1 MSRFP
6 AFHDPAELHALPAP
20 SLLAPSVA
28 ISAEA
33 QDLTAIATTWPSRLT
48 CLPKRPGAINMPPI
62 ARVLAVSAILLRA
75 VLGDVD
81 TSCLFYHGAGCS
93 AIHSEQ
99 LCVLSRDGQATSQAL
114 GVHGIYHGGSPC
126 AWSKS
131 GLCKKL
137 ASVAAE
143 DLSSYASATCEAGDT
158 LDSRLA
164 SHTPPSH
171 LKPSADSSDYEG
183 AMMPWSKVAL
193 VAVDGG
199 TDRECR
205 GVVKTQTG
213 EGEHVYN
220 MWTAIDLKDCQALC
234 AGACQGVEYQAA
246 TKYCEVWYGQIFHSA
261 RAPGSECY
269 SLPNKDLDMHLAT
282 LRPTDMTCLK
292 PLSQGC
298 SSTKDRDQCLSARDA
313 GDVKEMFGRKL
324 AGEPCVWCGGRACD
338 LDSDSLCQPYDY
350 LMRAAHN
357 NLNPASAANFEV
369 PVCVDGRPGVYLS
382 NALSKDIP
390 APSQAQLALL
400 SPAPNGCSSITDM
413 GTCLNSKDAGSLA
426 NWGFYRMAGEACVW
440 CGGATC
446 TDRNADKCMPYDLL
460 MNGEGRYYFGFRANI
475 HWKVAAILESKAAPN
490 SDWDATCLCS
500 MNAGCPT
507 LTDQY
512 SCLLSQDGR
521 PEGMINGRKVA
532 GQPCVWC
539 AGGRCNSGSTASCE
553 PYDVQMNGEG
563 TIFAQNFAKDHYKV
577 AACQDGLVK
586 SSLQPIISPPT
597 FPLYPP
603 SQAGMACLKNEP
615 GGCSV
620 IKDRLGCLSSIDG
633 STVGNFG
640 GLKIQGQPC
649 VWCGGKPCATDGPLK
664 SSLCLPFDYLARGAG
679 RGFSSVDNA
688 ALTMAEC
695 GQSKFEFGDVSCL
708 VPWAVGCNKITDFNT
723 CTSVTDGRPFSFV
736 AGFKAK
742 GQPCVWCGGLPCS
755 EANSNLCE
763 PFDFAVN
770 GKAHA
775 FNSGIDLPTYSV
787 ASCSAS
793 GMPGPKDLPM
803 ASTDELHGTAQVV
816 NCGYPNPIWQKVGQA
831 CGFCKALV
839 PRIQESYRTGSDYC
853 SQNGGLTCARVSLGS
868 LSSCEEGRAVTCSY
882 QFALEDNALCEC
894 APKMSPMTL
903 ATEVPR
909 PSATELECLVPAK
922 TGCMAVK
929 DKLACLSSKDA
940 SGVKSDR
947 TLAVDGE
954 PCVWCGEGSCTS
966 DSNDTCV
973 PYDWLARGQDVAY
986 AVLLQAPSVLVVAQ
1000 CNGMARSFGNTGC
1013 LTTQVNGCSSIKD
1026 KANCLSSLD
1035 GRPYRQIAGFL
1046 VEGQPCVWCGG
1057 VACNSNNDNLC
1068 EPHDFAVHGTGHAFV
1083 THLAARSYSTAAC
1096 ENGQPVAHE
1105 LPSALANEGVNMMVN
1120 CGVPNPTWSM
1130 VSKSCDFCKV
1140 QVAVEAM
1147 AIIETCSVYCSA
1159 QGNLK
1164 CYKAWTSFKHSC
1176 DVKAAVTC
1184 EYHFAADEN
1193 AVCECDL
1200 PIMKPQPWQK
1210 LRPTEGEMTCLK
1222 SHASGCRDIKDRIN
1236 CLSSKDGSSMPDQYG
1251 LKIRGECGD
1260 GLCASGVQDTCA
1272 PYEWLMKGQG
1282 RVFHTM
1288 SAVANFQVAK
1298 CFSDKDADFE
1308 NVQCLQK
1315 AAAGCPAML
1324 NEDSCLS
1331 AVDGRSTQYVAGFK
1345 VAGQPCVWCGG
1356 GLCHSLNDNRC
1367 ESYDFAVN
1375 GAGHAFNTFH
1385 AEAVYKIAAC
1395 EDGKPAIQMM
1405 ASALSEHGISMPVTC
1420 GSYTPIWSRV
1430 SRSCGNCKVV
1440 VPKIQDTFK
1449 TCADYCKD
1457 QVGNPMCISS
1467 APVHRS
1473 TCDKAADVTCDYAFA
1488 KDEDALCKCT
1498 ALPKVLLPHE
1508 QQQQTYSQCGGST
1521 WKGPTQCEMGNR
1533 CNFVNE
1539 YYSQCVLAAAAI
1551 AGVDVTDGASS
1562 SSVIPAEAAA
1572 AAQRAAQVAGEPAI
1586 EQVAAAAKA
1595 AAAAAGSADPE
1606 VPTEQAEEAMAVAA
1620 GTAAAAVSVAPQQA
1634 ATVAEK
1640 TADQIS
1646 VARGETE
1653 EQSVVDSVKA
1663 AAEAAE
1669 VTASKEGS
1677 TPHVSA
1683 DFAKAAATV
1692 AALDAGKSAI
1702 EAQAVVEPVIAA
1714 FTEKVPAQSAQM
1726 TPDVI
1731 AVLTNIGKD
1740 CWEACDRLSGLC
1752 SFCGKGNACCR
1763 HNTTGE
1769 AKQPKECQD
1778 ILTYFTWHNECVT
1791 PVHHVTP
1798 QEAAIWAASQAAAAV
1813 AAVGGSAQQR
1823 VSAAGDAAGETA
1835 IRAGAEA
1842 EAPEAAAASA
1852 AIVAWESDMSGQEDL
1867 DAAKA
1872 AAGKAAA
1879 EAHQSTAGV
1888 AEAVVAG
1895 VEEAAEQVGVQAAKL
1910 TKVDGKSVQEQA
1922 VAAAKEA
1929 AFAAFDMQQPA
1940 QVAEESARVSSMA
1953 VATAAGQLALQA
1965 EETADTAVKAIISTG
1980 ALKPAEPGANKAL
1993 RHAFAD
1999 CYGNCGNKPG
2009 MCNAFCGMGNAC
2021 CRISGDIVVP
2031 PECQNIAAYKTV
2043 HYECVVPHL
2052 ATLVDLVP
2060 VSETAME
2067 IQAQATTDGTPST
2080 VAPEGQGG
2088 LGIATFL
2095 MIGGGV
2101 VALVGA
2107 GILLSAVYGTTS
2119 STSRAVCLCM
2129 EDSDEP
2135 SDLEEFDAPLVTQL
2149 VPSGAPAF
2157 SLEQFD
2163 APLVIQLV
2171 PSGAPAFS
2179 RTPQVWPTAAPAFAP
2194 AAGYAHFPYQQGIR
2208 QQAGRSSATPMRPT
2222 QEPVAAPSRFLE
2234 CLNPP
2239 PVH

>member
-1 MSRFP
+1 MSCFP
-6 AFHDPAELHALPAP
+6 DLHDLAELHALPAP
-20 SLLAPSVA
+20 SLPAPSEA
-28 ISAEA
+28 ISAQT
-33 QDLTAIATTWPSRLT
+33 QDLTAMATTWHSRLS
-48 CLPKRPGAINMPPI
+48 CYPKRPGAMNMPSI
-62 ARVLAVSAILLRA
+62 ARVLAASAILVRA
-75 VLGDVD
+75 ALGDVD

-137 ASVAAE
+137 ASVTEE
-143 DLSSYASATCEAGDT
+143 DLSSYAAATCEGGDT

-171 LKPSADSSDYEG
+171 FKPSDDWRMEYEG
-183 AMMPWSKVAL
+183 AMPWSRVAL

-199 TDRECR
+199 TDRACR

-220 MWTAIDLKDCQALC
+220 MWTAIDFNDCQALC
-234 AGACQGVEYQAA
+234 AGACQGVDYQAA
-246 TKYCEVWYGQIFHSA
+246 TKHCEVWYGQIFHSA

-269 SLPNKDLDMHLAT
+269 SLPNKDLDMQLEI
-282 LRPTDMTCLK
+282 LRPKDMTCLK

-313 GDVKEMFGRKL
+313 GDLKEMFGRKL
-324 AGEPCVWCGGRACD
+324 AGEPCVWCGGGACD
-338 LDSDSLCQPYDY
+338 RDSDSLCQPYDY

-357 NLNPASAANFEV
+357 NLNPATAASFEV

-382 NALSKDIP
+382 DAHSKDIP
-390 APSQAQLALL
+390 APSQAQLARL

-426 NWGFYRMAGEACVW
+426 NWGFYRLAGEACVW

-446 TDRNADKCMPYDLL
+446 TDQNADKCMPYDLL
-460 MNGEGRYYFGFRANI
+460 MNGEGRYYSFFQANKNL
-475 HWKVAAILESKAAPN
+475 KVAVILESKATLS

-500 MNAGCPT
+500 KNSGCPT
-507 LTDQY
+507 LNDKY
-512 SCLLSQDGR
+512 SCLLSKDGR
-521 PEGMINGRKVA
+521 PEGVINGRKVA

-539 AGGRCNSGSTASCE
+539 AGGRCNSRSTASCE

-563 TIFAQNFAKDHYKV
+563 TIFVQNFAKDSYKV

-597 FPLYPP
+597 FPLYLP

-615 GGCSV
+615 AGCSV
-620 IKDRLGCLSSIDG
+620 IKDRFGCLNSIDG
-633 STVGNFG
+633 STVGSFS
-640 GLKIQGQPC
+640 GLKILGQPC

-679 RGFSSVDNA
+679 RVFSSVDNA
-688 ALTMAEC
+688 ALTVAEC

-708 VPWAVGCNKITDFNT
+708 VPWASGCNKIIDFKT
-723 CTSVTDGRPFSFV
+723 CTSLTDGRPFSFV

-755 EANSNLCE
+755 TANSNLCE

-787 ASCSAS
+787 ASCSKS
-793 GMPGPKDLPM
+793 GVPGPKALPM
-803 ASTDELHGTAQVV
+803 ASRDELHGTLKVV
-816 NCGYPNPIWQKVGQA
+816 NCGYPNPIWQKVGKA

-868 LSSCEEGRAVTCSY
+868 LGSCEEGKAVTCSY

-909 PSATELECLVPAK
+909 PSATELECLVSAK
-922 TGCMAVK
+922 TGCFAVK

-954 PCVWCGEGSCTS
+954 PCVWCGGGSCTS

-986 AVLLQAPSVLVVAQ
+986 TVLLQAPSVLAVAAVAH
-1000 CNGMARSFGNTGC
+1000 CNGMARTFGNTGC
-1013 LTTQVNGCSSIKD
+1013 LITQVNGCSSIWD

-1035 GRPYRQIAGFL
+1035 GRPYHQIAGL
-1046 VEGQPCVWCGG
+1046 GQPCVWCGG
-1057 VACNSNNDNLC
+1057 VACNSNNDILC
-1068 EPHDFAVHGTGHAFV
+1068 EPYDFAVHGAAHAFV
-1083 THLAARSYSTAAC
+1083 THFAARSYSTAAC

-1130 VSKSCDFCKV
+1130 VGKSCDFCKV
-1140 QVAVEAM
+1140 QVAAEAM
-1147 AIIETCSVYCSA
+1147 AIMKTCSVYCSA

-1164 CYKAWTSFKHSC
+1164 CYKAWTSVKHSC

-1236 CLSSKDGSSMPDQYG
+1236 CLSSKDGSS
-1251 LKIRGECGD
+1251 CGD

-1324 NEDSCLS
+1324 NEDSCLG

-1356 GLCHSLNDNRC
+1356 GLCHSLHDNRC
-1367 ESYDFAVN
+1367 ESYDFAVH

-1405 ASALSEHGISMPVTC
+1405 ASALSEHGISMQVTC

-1430 SRSCGNCKVV
+1430 SCSCGNCKVV

-1467 APVHRS
+1467 AKVHRNS
-1473 TCDKAADVTCDYAFA
+1473 CDKAADVTCDYAFA

-1508 QQQQTYSQCGGST
+1508 QQQQTYSQCGGS
-1521 WKGPTQCEMGNR
+1521 
-1533 CNFVNE
+1533 
-1539 YYSQCVLAAAAI
+1539 A
-1551 AGVDVTDGASS
+1551 
-1562 SSVIPAEAAA
+1562 
-1572 AAQRAAQVAGEPAI
+1572 
-1586 EQVAAAAKA
+1586 
-1595 AAAAAGSADPE
+1595 
-1606 VPTEQAEEAMAVAA
+1606 
-1620 GTAAAAVSVAPQQA
+1620 
-1634 ATVAEK
+1634 
-1640 TADQIS
+1640 
-1646 VARGETE
+1646 
-1653 EQSVVDSVKA
+1653 
-1663 AAEAAE
+1663 
-1669 VTASKEGS
+1669 
-1677 TPHVSA
+1677 
-1683 DFAKAAATV
+1683 
-1692 AALDAGKSAI
+1692 
-1702 EAQAVVEPVIAA
+1702 
-1714 FTEKVPAQSAQM
+1714 
-1726 TPDVI
+1726 
-1731 AVLTNIGKD
+1731 
-1740 CWEACDRLSGLC
+1740 
-1752 SFCGKGNACCR
+1752 
-1763 HNTTGE
+1763 
-1769 AKQPKECQD
+1769 
-1778 ILTYFTWHNECVT
+1778 
-1791 PVHHVTP
+1791 
-1798 QEAAIWAASQAAAAV
+1798 
-1813 AAVGGSAQQR
+1813 
-1823 VSAAGDAAGETA
+1823 
-1835 IRAGAEA
+1835 
-1842 EAPEAAAASA
+1842 
-1852 AIVAWESDMSGQEDL
+1852 
-1867 DAAKA
+1867 
-1872 AAGKAAA
+1872 
-1879 EAHQSTAGV
+1879 
-1888 AEAVVAG
+1888 
-1895 VEEAAEQVGVQAAKL
+1895 
-1910 TKVDGKSVQEQA
+1910 
-1922 VAAAKEA
+1922 
-1929 AFAAFDMQQPA
+1929 
-1940 QVAEESARVSSMA
+1940 
-1953 VATAAGQLALQA
+1953 
-1965 EETADTAVKAIISTG
+1965 
-1980 ALKPAEPGANKAL
+1980 
-1993 RHAFAD
+1993 
-1999 CYGNCGNKPG
+1999 
-2009 MCNAFCGMGNAC
+2009 
-2021 CRISGDIVVP
+2021 
-2031 PECQNIAAYKTV
+2031 
-2043 HYECVVPHL
+2043 
-2052 ATLVDLVP
+2052 
-2060 VSETAME
+2060 
-2067 IQAQATTDGTPST
+2067 
-2080 VAPEGQGG
+2080 
-2088 LGIATFL
+2088 
-2095 MIGGGV
+2095 
-2101 VALVGA
+2101 
-2107 GILLSAVYGTTS
+2107 
-2119 STSRAVCLCM
+2119 
-2129 EDSDEP
+2129 
-2135 SDLEEFDAPLVTQL
+2135 
-2149 VPSGAPAF
+2149 
-2157 SLEQFD
+2157 
-2163 APLVIQLV
+2163 
-2171 PSGAPAFS
+2171 
-2179 RTPQVWPTAAPAFAP
+2179 
-2194 AAGYAHFPYQQGIR
+2194 
-2208 QQAGRSSATPMRPT
+2208 
-2222 QEPVAAPSRFLE
+2222 
-2234 CLNPP
+2234 
-2239 PVH
+2239 